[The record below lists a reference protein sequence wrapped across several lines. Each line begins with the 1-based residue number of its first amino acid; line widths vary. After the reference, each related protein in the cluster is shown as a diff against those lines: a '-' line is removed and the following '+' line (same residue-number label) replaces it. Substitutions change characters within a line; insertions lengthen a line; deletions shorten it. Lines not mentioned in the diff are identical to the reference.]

1 MPRSLVSYWKRVAL
15 SGLTVDGREIL
26 PQELR
31 DIAETYNTSVYTA
44 TVWLEHDR
52 DFGSYGTVF
61 NVRLDETS
69 PDLQQG
75 QVALEAQ
82 IKPND
87 KLLELN
93 DRGEKL
99 FSSIEIRPNFAGSGK
114 AYLGGLAVTDEPAS
128 LGTQEWYFSSTARHP
143 AKRSRAP
150 RRAGHLSVGVPLEL
164 NDMTQ
169 ETQLT
174 TVEAFFARLFNR
186 FAAGDQQ
193 AAPSTE
199 NPTEIPQM
207 DEATATA
214 IQGLIEQQL
223 VVTAGFQ
230 AIVDQF
236 AQTEPAADADAVSD
250 VQTAVDSIVT
260 TAEEKQ
266 LSRRKPVVAPEGNQ
280 ALQASMTRIEQ
291 MFSEALDTPKARPL
305 ARTTRSAPVKRVL

>member
-61 NVRLDETS
+61 SVRLDETS

-193 AAPSTE
+193 AVPSTE

-236 AQTEPAADADAVSD
+236 AQTEPAADADAVGD